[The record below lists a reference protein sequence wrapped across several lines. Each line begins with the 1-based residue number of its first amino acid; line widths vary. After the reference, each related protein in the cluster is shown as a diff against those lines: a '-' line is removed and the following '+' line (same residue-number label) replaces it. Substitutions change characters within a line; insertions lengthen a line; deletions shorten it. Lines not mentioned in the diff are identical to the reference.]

1 MKPFMSKRI
10 SLADVARSTGLGVS
24 TVSMALRNVGT
35 ISPKTQKRIQEAAR
49 TLGYYPNPLLATLA
63 SKHFDSKYSSGV
75 PVAYLDY
82 PGGNRELHF
91 ITAPIINAVQE
102 HGRKLGYRVERFTLD
117 DFKDGAHATQI
128 LFSRGFQGI
137 ILPSHFQLNMLP
149 GMDWNRF
156 SVVAWG
162 EGVAESP
169 DCPHPLLYR
178 ATVDHFGL
186 VLRAWNEAWKRGY
199 RRIGFALFGDSITE
213 KDDQLR
219 IGASQFCLQSVPPRY
234 RVPTCFVKNFDSRT
248 MAKWIRRYR
257 PDAVIGFNGFMA
269 WALRHEGF
277 RMPEDFGLALLHKGS
292 DDSPPETRT
301 SESGMMEMN
310 EKSVLVALELLD
322 QQIRHHQCGL
332 STEPRTISINSE
344 WIDGDT
350 LPPKTEI
357 LKKRELRSRHRST
370 FVALPKIAA

>member
-35 ISPKTQKRIQEAAR
+35 ISEKTKKRIGEAAR

-63 SKHFDSKYSSGV
+63 SRRFDSKYSGGV
-75 PVAYLDY
+75 PVAYFDHPGEDRALDLTT
-82 PGGNRELHF
+82 RQL
-91 ITAPIINAVQE
+91 TNAVQE
-102 HGRKLGYRVERFTLD
+102 HGRKLGYRVDRFTLD
-117 DFKDGAHATQI
+117 DFNDGAHATQI

-137 ILPSHFQLNMLP
+137 ILPSHFQLKLLP

-162 EGVAESP
+162 EGVAQSSDHP
-169 DCPHPLLYR
+169 YPLLYR
-178 ATVDHFGL
+178 VTVDHFGL

-199 RRIGFALFGDSITE
+199 RRIGFILFGDEIME
-213 KDDQLR
+213 RDDELR
-219 IGASQFCLQSVPPRY
+219 IGASQFCLQSVAPRH
-234 RVPTCFVKNFDSRT
+234 RIPTCFVKNFDSAA
-248 MAKWIRRYR
+248 MAKWVRRHR
-257 PDAVIGFNGFMA
+257 PDAVIVFNGFMG

-277 RMPEDFGLALLHKGS
+277 RIPEDFGMVLLHQNS
-292 DDSPPETRT
+292 DDTSAATRA

-310 EKSVLVALELLD
+310 QRCMLVALELLD

-344 WIDGDT
+344 WIDGNT
-350 LPPKTEI
+350 LPPRAPLKRRGVKPAGPI
-357 LKKRELRSRHRST
+357 LKS
-370 FVALPKIAA
+370 